1 MLVNDWVGGQQLED
15 NGKEEVLPPL
25 EVFSLLEETKTVN
38 SNFDFKEKDQ
48 KKAQETNAKAEMITS
63 ENFFIDNNDRAG
75 PSSLAEGKTAN
86 SNMEKQMENA
96 LYDSQKSD
104 AKAEMDNDNGKEAGP
119 STLKQTENALYDIKA
134 KMVTES
140 PVFDNNDGG
149 KEAVPSSLDEGR
161 TGKREERT
169 RRIKSGILWNTPK
182 WT

>member
-1 MLVNDWVGGQQLED
+1 MLVNDWGGGQQLED

-38 SNFDFKEKDQ
+38 SNFDFKENDQ
-48 KKAQETNAKAEMITS
+48 KKVQETNAKAEMITS
-63 ENFFIDNNDRAG
+63 ENFFIDNNDKAG
-75 PSSLAEGKTAN
+75 PSSLEEGKTVN
-86 SNMEKQMENA
+86 SNMENQMENA

-169 RRIKSGILWNTPK
+169 RRVKSGILWNTPK
-182 WT
+182 

>member
-1 MLVNDWVGGQQLED
+1 MLVNDWGGGQQLED
-15 NGKEEVLPPL
+15 DGKEEVLPPL

-38 SNFDFKEKDQ
+38 SNFDFKEKD
-48 KKAQETNAKAEMITS
+48 
-63 ENFFIDNNDRAG
+63 
-75 PSSLAEGKTAN
+75 PSTLEEGKTVN
-86 SNMEKQMENA
+86 SNMENQMENA

-104 AKAEMDNDNGKEAGP
+104 TKAEMDNDNGNEAGP

-169 RRIKSGILWNTPK
+169 RIDNLRID
-182 WT
+182 

>member
-1 MLVNDWVGGQQLED
+1 MGSKLFSQCLSTIGAGGNNWKTMGRRRFFL
-15 NGKEEVLPPL
+15 LWRF
-25 EVFSLLEETKTVN
+25 FSLLEETKTVN
-38 SNFDFKEKDQ
+38 SNFDFKEKD
-48 KKAQETNAKAEMITS
+48 
-63 ENFFIDNNDRAG
+63 
-75 PSSLAEGKTAN
+75 PSTLEEGKTVN
-86 SNMEKQMENA
+86 SNMENQMENA

-104 AKAEMDNDNGKEAGP
+104 TKAEMDNDNGKEAGP

>member
-1 MLVNDWVGGQQLED
+1 MLVNDWGGGQQLED
-15 NGKEEVLPPL
+15 DGTD
-25 EVFSLLEETKTVN
+25 EVFSSLEKTKTV
-38 SNFDFKEKDQ
+38 DYKEKDQ
-48 KKAQETNAKAEMITS
+48 KKAQATNPKAEMITS
-63 ENFFIDNNDRAG
+63 ENFFIDNNDKAG
-75 PSSLAEGKTAN
+75 PSSLEEGKTVN
-86 SNMEKQMENA
+86 SNMENQMENA

-104 AKAEMDNDNGKEAGP
+104 TKAEMDNDNGKEAGP

-169 RRIKSGILWNTPK
+169 SRIKSGILWNTPK

>member
-1 MLVNDWVGGQQLED
+1 MILSGFKTIFSVLVNDWGGGQQLED
-15 NGKEEVLPPL
+15 DGKEEVLSPL
-25 EVFSLLEETKTVN
+25 EEIETVN
-38 SNFDFKEKDQ
+38 YKEKDQ
-48 KKAQETNAKAEMITS
+48 TNAKAEMITS
-63 ENFFIDNNDRAG
+63 ENFFIDNNDKAG
-75 PSSLAEGKTAN
+75 PSSLEEGKTAN
-86 SNMEKQMENA
+86 SNMENQMENA

-104 AKAEMDNDNGKEAGP
+104 TKAEMDNDNGKEAGP

-182 WT
+182 

>member
-1 MLVNDWVGGQQLED
+1 MLVNDWGGGQQLED
-15 NGKEEVLPPL
+15 DGKEEVLPPL

-38 SNFDFKEKDQ
+38 SNFDFKEKD
-48 KKAQETNAKAEMITS
+48 
-63 ENFFIDNNDRAG
+63 
-75 PSSLAEGKTAN
+75 PSALEEGKTVN
-86 SNMEKQMENA
+86 SNMENQMENA

-104 AKAEMDNDNGKEAGP
+104 TKAEMDNDNGKEAGP

-169 RRIKSGILWNTPK
+169 SRIKSGILWNTPK